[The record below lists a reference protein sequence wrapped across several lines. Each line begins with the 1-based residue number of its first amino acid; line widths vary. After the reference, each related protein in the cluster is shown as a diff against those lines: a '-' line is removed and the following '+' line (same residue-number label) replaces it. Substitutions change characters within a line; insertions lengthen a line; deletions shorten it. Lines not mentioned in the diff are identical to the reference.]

1 MEQSRKTTA
10 WGSLLSY
17 VSSRPVL
24 KRLLGGAFWT
34 MVGTAATRAIS
45 LLTNIVIA
53 RLLGKEDFGAYGIL
67 NSTLETFALFGGLAL
82 GFTMIKYTA
91 EYRVRDPVK
100 AGRLLSSARTIA
112 YVSAGIIALGLF
124 LFSDQ
129 LAASTL
135 NRPDLGGMLEIG
147 AAYMFI
153 RTINNIQ
160 LGTLAGFEAF
170 RETARINVITGLL
183 TPLLTFPL
191 VYWMDLTGA
200 VISLVAVALVS
211 YAYCSRVFKQQCE
224 NHGIVVRLL
233 DRSSFNV
240 MPELFSYSIPAFMS
254 WILIIPVA
262 WLTQALLANQP
273 SGYSELGLFNAANQW
288 RQFVILIPTMM
299 ATVMLAV
306 SADSYADASGG
317 AYRQAYRMN
326 MMLTWSYALP
336 AVVLVSILGGP
347 LNSLFGENFADA
359 VWLIPPL
366 ITAAFFTVLNT
377 VASSAVTGAGRMWV
391 EVALNLI
398 WAVVLIAASLWLVPV
413 HGAMG
418 LAYASLV
425 APFVQVIA
433 RLCYIDRVL
442 IPNSF
447 RDFRLL
453 FIVTIIVL
461 SATLFLSWESKLN
474 ITWGLLLAAF
484 GSIPL
489 LLKAR
494 DIYSQIKNS

>member
-1 MEQSRKTTA
+1 
-10 WGSLLSY
+10 
-17 VSSRPVL
+17 
-24 KRLLGGAFWT
+24 
-34 MVGTAATRAIS
+34 
-45 LLTNIVIA
+45 
-53 RLLGKEDFGAYGIL
+53 
-67 NSTLETFALFGGLAL
+67 
-82 GFTMIKYTA
+82 
-91 EYRVRDPVK
+91 
-100 AGRLLSSARTIA
+100 
-112 YVSAGIIALGLF
+112 
-124 LFSDQ
+124 
-129 LAASTL
+129 
-135 NRPDLGGMLEIG
+135 
-147 AAYMFI
+147 
-153 RTINNIQ
+153 
-160 LGTLAGFEAF
+160 
-170 RETARINVITGLL
+170 
-183 TPLLTFPL
+183 
-191 VYWMDLTGA
+191 MDLTGA

-233 DRSSFNV
+233 DRYSFNV
-240 MPELFSYSIPAFMS
+240 MTELFSYSIPAFMS
-254 WILIIPVA
+254 WILIIPIA
-262 WLTQALLANQP
+262 WLTQALLVNQP

-288 RQFVILIPTMM
+288 RQFVILIPSMM

-306 SADSYADASGG
+306 SADSYADAAGDG
-317 AYRQAYRMN
+317 YRQAYRMN

-336 AVVLVSILGGP
+336 AAVLVSILGGP

-359 VWLIPPL
+359 ACLIPPL
-366 ITAAFFTVLNT
+366 IAAAFFSVLNT

-391 EVALNLI
+391 EVVLNLI

-447 RDFRLL
+447 RDYRLL

-474 ITWGLLLAAF
+474 IAWGLLLAVF

-489 LLKAR
+489 FLKAR
-494 DIYSQIKNS
+494 DIYLQVKNI